1 MAVSAFAPAS
11 IGNVSVGFDILGA
24 ALKPIDGQ
32 ILGDEVEVHD
42 DDSEFSLELEGWF
55 VSKLPQDPQK
65 NIVYDAFVGFKKFM
79 QEHGKTVKP
88 LRMVLHKNLPIGSGL
103 GSSAASIVAAVEAL
117 NAFHDY
123 PMSKNEA
130 LTLMGQLE
138 GKISGSVHFDN
149 AAPCYLGGIQL
160 MVGELGIISQTV
172 PTFDNWYWVSCYP
185 GIQVSTAEA
194 RAILPKEYSRSTCIT
209 FGRQLATF
217 IQASHTK
224 NDELAASVLK
234 DVLAEPYR
242 EKLIPK
248 FVDARAH
255 AQELGALATGISGSG
270 PSIFIVMKDLAK
282 AQQMQDWLKANFI
295 QNDDGFCNIC
305 KIDTSGTV
313 VKQIAD

>member
-32 ILGDEVEVHD
+32 ILGDNVEVYD
-42 DDSEFSLELEGWF
+42 GSSEFEFEMQGWF
-55 VSKLPQDPQK
+55 AGKLPSDPKK
-65 NIVYDAFVGFKKFM
+65 NICYDAFVGFKEFM
-79 QEHGKTVKP
+79 AEKGLPVKP
-88 LRMVLHKNLPIGSGL
+88 LKMVLKKNLPIGSGL
-103 GSSAASIVAAVEAL
+103 GSSAASIVAAVAAL

-123 PMSKNEA
+123 PMSKDEA
-130 LTLMGQLE
+130 LMLMGKLE
-138 GKISGSVHFDN
+138 GKISGSIHYDN

-160 MVGELGIISQTV
+160 MVEELGIISETV
-172 PTFDNWYWVSCYP
+172 PSFDNWYWVSCYP

-194 RAILPKEYSRSTCIT
+194 RSILPKEYSRHDCIT
-209 FGRQLATF
+209 FGRQIATF

-224 NDELAASVLK
+224 QEALAAAVLK

-242 EKLIPK
+242 QKLIPG
-248 FVDARAH
+248 FVEARDYAKS
-255 AQELGALATGISGSG
+255 LGALATGISGSG

-282 AQQMQDWLKANFI
+282 AEEMQEWLKANFI

-305 KIDTSGTV
+305 KIDTDGTV
-313 VKQIAD
+313 VTKI